1 MLNLF
6 VTSTSF
12 TELSREPVW
21 KIFPLI
27 REAPWTIRMGL
38 EMRMMRVDERFVR
51 VDERMVRGGEIA

>member
-27 REAPWTIRMGL
+27 KEAPWTMRMRL
-38 EMRMMRVDERFVR
+38 EMRVMR
-51 VDERMVRGGEIA
+51 VDERMVRGDEIA

>member
-27 REAPWTIRMGL
+27 KEAPWTMKMRL
-38 EMRMMRVDERFVR
+38 EMRMMRVDERMVR
-51 VDERMVRGGEIA
+51 GGERMVRGGEIT